1 MCNLTLQPKS
11 QTFEVFRIQSNRSLQ
26 FSFSGIL
33 LKISHHNRPGKILRM
48 KEINNLHK
56 YTFLY
61 NSYMLQSSSQIE
73 NDLFHLIKYSIC
85 K

>member
-1 MCNLTLQPKS
+1 
-11 QTFEVFRIQSNRSLQ
+11 
-26 FSFSGIL
+26 
-33 LKISHHNRPGKILRM
+33 M

-61 NSYMLQSSSQIE
+61 NSYMLQSLSQIE

-85 K
+85 KWLEFFFPPSNLHKLVTKY